1 MTQKKIYQILTILI
15 ALVWLINGLFCKL
28 LNLVPRHQ
36 EIVGQILGETYA
48 RPITGLIGIGEIM
61 IGLIVLIRFMPRMT
75 ALMQMLLVATM
86 NILEFLLVP
95 DLLLW
100 GKFNTIFA
108 LGFIF
113 LVYYHEFV
121 LRKKL
126 S

>member
-1 MTQKKIYQILTILI
+1 MPQKKIYKILTFLI
-15 ALVWLINGLFCKL
+15 TIVWLINGLFCKL

-48 RPITGLIGIGEIM
+48 RPITGLIGIGEII
-61 IGLIVLIRFMPRMT
+61 IGLIVLSRFMPRMT
-75 ALMQMLLVATM
+75 ALTQILLVAIM
-86 NILEFLLVP
+86 NVLEFLLVP
-95 DLLLW
+95 NLLLW

-108 LGFIF
+108 LGFIL

-121 LRKKL
+121 LRKQL